1 MEVIPEATHGDGVS
15 SSDADADSC
24 AGSKASC
31 ISGHQDADDAEEG
44 GEILVMPDFSHGD
57 GDEVIP
63 EATHGD
69 GANVDHSNNLWA
81 THTNLLAPRRQKSRQ
96 LIAEKE
102 VEQVTRLWIPEF
114 VQHCSW
120 KAAAVR
126 RLGWDKVLAH
136 DVARV
141 YVWRLTAGLEAYL
154 CAAADQQA
162 AFEQELED
170 LEEVWM
176 REQLSVCVELNTMS
190 GEKISYIMDRESKIK
205 DLVLEAT
212 AMKQTSA
219 SSTDPGVVAYILY
232 PGTKLEVPRSIRLD
246 AFWKGEVDSWF
257 LSTGVDL
264 NKVRDRA
271 GVLHFDV
278 VMGVEEGER
287 RWNRW
292 EKRGRG
298 GKWVLE

>member
-1 MEVIPEATHGDGVS
+1 MRTMKQFRRRRLFR
-15 SSDADADSC
+15 SDDDAVPSAALASC
-24 AGSKASC
+24 AGSKAS
-31 ISGHQDADDAEEG
+31 SSLRSDQDAEDAEEG
-44 GEILVMPDFSHGD
+44 GEILVMPDF
-57 GDEVIP
+57 P
-63 EATHGD
+63 Q
-69 GANVDHSNNLWA
+69 ANVDHSNNLRA
-81 THTNLLAPRRQKSRQ
+81 TPTKMFFENIR
-96 LIAEKE
+96 LIKEKE
-102 VEQVTRLWIPEF
+102 VRQVTRQWISEF

-162 AFEQELED
+162 AFEQELEDLED

-246 AFWKGEVDSWF
+246 AFWKGKVDSWF
-257 LSTGVDL
+257 LSTGVDMK
-264 NKVRDRA
+264 KVRDSA

-278 VMGVEEGER
+278 VMGVKEGER